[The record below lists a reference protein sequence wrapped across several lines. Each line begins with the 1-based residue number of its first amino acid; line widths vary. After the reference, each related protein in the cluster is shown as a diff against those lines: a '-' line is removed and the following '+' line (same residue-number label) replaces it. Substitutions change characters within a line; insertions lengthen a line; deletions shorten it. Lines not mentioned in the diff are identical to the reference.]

1 LIDERLIREHGESP
15 GLVLI
20 WARPGALVETRPI
33 WRSDEKP
40 EAVSG
45 MLNVAVE
52 PAVTTTFS
60 CRADVNPALTIVSA

>member
-1 LIDERLIREHGESP
+1 LIREHGES
-15 GLVLI
+15 
-20 WARPGALVETRPI
+20 ARARVDLGRPRALVETRPI
-33 WRSDEKP
+33 WRSDEKL

-60 CRADVNPALTIVSA
+60 CRVDVNPALTIVST